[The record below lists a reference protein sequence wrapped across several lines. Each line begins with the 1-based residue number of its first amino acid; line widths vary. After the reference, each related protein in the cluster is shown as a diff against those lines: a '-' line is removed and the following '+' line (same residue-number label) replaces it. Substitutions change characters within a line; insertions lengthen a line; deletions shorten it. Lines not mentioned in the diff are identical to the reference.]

1 MLYRRSNVGLASCDG
16 VSPMIYSLTVALQMA
31 RSKGGYRPMDNK
43 TLLAEMH
50 KIRKEIGDQMESV
63 ALRCIKAFNEV
74 ETRISKLEADI
85 RDAKKPNKR

>member
-1 MLYRRSNVGLASCDG
+1 
-16 VSPMIYSLTVALQMA
+16 
-31 RSKGGYRPMDNK
+31 MDNK

>member
-1 MLYRRSNVGLASCDG
+1 
-16 VSPMIYSLTVALQMA
+16 
-31 RSKGGYRPMDNK
+31 MDNK
-43 TLLAEMH
+43 TLLVEMH